1 MAGRSGNPGGQR
13 KMVPRGRPPRYGGE
27 DGPEGRVR
35 ALPLGN
41 GSVGGGAARTRPDLC
56 RMMSASDRRQTGF
69 RNSLDDG
76 HCRRLAPRIPA
87 RTRLQKEQ
95 SNPPQARFGVQPAH
109 PPWGKCRSE
118 GRPGGWLGP
127 RPCKQ
132 EANWQ
137 RNHDG
142 HRLPS
147 SETARYGK
155 HREAFP
161 QPGPKRSRS
170 IRQREHNDDAISCE
184 GVEKNGV
191 VLLHE
196 CRDTAVSR
204 YSGQEFFCVLPTR
217 TASHH
222 PRFRSAL
229 DWGAIICQKRGG
241 TRPPLVIER
250 GRAVD

>member
-41 GSVGGGAARTRPDLC
+41 GSVGGGAARTRPELC

-132 EANWQ
+132 EANCQ

-147 SETARYGK
+147 SQTARYGK

-161 QPGPKRSRS
+161 PPGPKRSRS
-170 IRQREHNDDAISCE
+170 IRQREHNDDAIGCE
-184 GVEKNGV
+184 GVEKTVLFCCTNAGIQPFQDILDRSSSAYFRREPRPTTLGFDRLWTGAQSSAKSGV
-191 VLLHE
+191 G
-196 CRDTAVSR
+196 RDR
-204 YSGQEFFCVLPTR
+204 R
-217 TASHH
+217 
-222 PRFRSAL
+222 
-229 DWGAIICQKRGG
+229 
-241 TRPPLVIER
+241 
-250 GRAVD
+250 